1 MERTM
6 TYDRQRIGLLFC
18 RGRAAS
24 ASGLIFS
31 SPAKVNLRRSKE
43 KVFLHH
49 SAVHFSTGGPV
60 QFSPGIY
67 KRYAIQVLV
76 FTQDDMIVHLY
87 LGHRGMLNGK
97 WFLWQ

>member
-6 TYDRQRIGLLFC
+6 TSNRHRIGLLFC

-49 SAVHFSTGGPV
+49 TAVHFSTGGPV

-67 KRYAIQVLV
+67 NCDFK
-76 FTQDDMIVHLY
+76 
-87 LGHRGMLNGK
+87 
-97 WFLWQ
+97 

>member
-1 MERTM
+1 MERAM
-6 TYDRQRIGLLFC
+6 TNNRHRIGLLFC

-31 SPAKVNLRRSKE
+31 SPAKVSLRRSKE

-67 KRYAIQVLV
+67 RCTNSVCRSYDTSLFNITV
-76 FTQDDMIVHLY
+76 
-87 LGHRGMLNGK
+87 
-97 WFLWQ
+97 